1 MSNAGPVVVSM
12 NAGACNL
19 VKFLQLA
26 AANLADN
33 SVFNLDLG
41 VVAKHNYHSSDDPLK
56 RLKPFAFYLVPKMQA
71 FIVMGKSDFRSWI
84 DKFTAICT
92 CNDPIHGF
100 IADNK
105 FITEI
110 RGVVIDN
117 YK

>member
-84 DKFTAICT
+84 DKFTALCM
-92 CNDPIHGF
+92 CNGPIHEF
-100 IADNK
+100 IADNR